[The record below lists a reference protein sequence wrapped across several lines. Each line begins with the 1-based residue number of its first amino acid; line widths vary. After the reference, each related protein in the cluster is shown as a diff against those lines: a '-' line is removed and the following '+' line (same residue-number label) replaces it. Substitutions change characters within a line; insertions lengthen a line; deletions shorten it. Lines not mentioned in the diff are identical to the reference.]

1 MNNIQLIDCGHE
13 TYEVDMVSLRNVLDL
28 LHSLKSNGAYFN
40 QKTKRWDMHSSLVE
54 KFSKLVKEH
63 ACILEPKISVEDAHP
78 YTKKPVNQLTINQYY
93 GGNEYCVRLDKF
105 EKGVVET
112 IKAIDGAYYLAHGGC
127 WIIDSKFYDPLI
139 KQIKVRFPQI
149 KINDQLDKME
159 TP

>member
-1 MNNIQLIDCGHE
+1 MNNIQLIDCVHE

-40 QKTKRWDMHSSLVE
+40 QKTKRWAMHSSLVDQ
-54 KFSKLVKEH
+54 FSKLVKEH
-63 ACILEPKISVEDAHP
+63 ACNLEPIISVEDAHP
-78 YTKKPVNQLTINQYY
+78 HTKKPVNQLTIKQDY
-93 GGNEYCVRLDKF
+93 GGNKYCARLDKF

-112 IKAIDGAYYLAHGGC
+112 IKAIDGAYYLAHDGW
-127 WIIDSKFYDPLI
+127 WIIDAKFYDQLI
-139 KQIKVRFPQI
+139 KQFKFPQI

>member
-1 MNNIQLIDCGHE
+1 MNNIQLIDCGYE
-13 TYEVDMVSLRNVLDL
+13 AYEVDMVSLRNVLDL

-40 QKTKRWDMHSSLVE
+40 QKTKRWAMHSSLVE

-63 ACILEPKISVEDAHP
+63 ACILEPIIKVEDAHP
-78 YTKKPVNQLTINQYY
+78 YTKKPVNQLTIKQYY

-112 IKAIDGAYYLAHGGC
+112 IKAIDGAYYLAHGGW

>member
-1 MNNIQLIDCGHE
+1 MNNIQLIDCDYE

-40 QKTKRWDMHSSLVE
+40 QKTKRWAMHSSLVE

-63 ACILEPKISVEDAHP
+63 ACILKPIIKVEDAHP
-78 YTKKPVNQLTINQYY
+78 YTMKPVNQLTIKQYY
-93 GGNEYCVRLDKF
+93 GGNEDCVRLDKF

-112 IKAIDGAYYLAHGGC
+112 IKPIDGAYYLAHGGW

-149 KINDQLDKME
+149 KINDQPDKME